1 MLSNC
6 KAHQKNS
13 LDVEV
18 GGGGRRGGGGGSGER
33 GGKSV
38 GKEIKAKQLTQF
50 TQVVINAEEER
61 KERSK
66 EHIHPFSN
74 ISTIMKNIVIWLLFC
89 RRGEE
94 EEGVKV

>member
-1 MLSNC
+1 
-6 KAHQKNS
+6 
-13 LDVEV
+13 
-18 GGGGRRGGGGGSGER
+18 
-33 GGKSV
+33 
-38 GKEIKAKQLTQF
+38 LTQF

-61 KERSK
+61 KERNK